1 MIRHY
6 TFLWAGSIR
15 PSPTSRAP
23 RTQSYV
29 STRLSDIIFSVIIIS
44 RRRRLESVKQ
54 CRRIT
59 VHIERLH
66 EAYLS
71 HGLAGRVGVAGERC
85 RQSDRDEVDERAAVP
100 VERPRLVRQTRRL
113 LSHQS
118 VIHTLASDHVFL
130 GRRGLL
136 VRTRCL

>member
-1 MIRHY
+1 
-6 TFLWAGSIR
+6 
-15 PSPTSRAP
+15 
-23 RTQSYV
+23 
-29 STRLSDIIFSVIIIS
+29 
-44 RRRRLESVKQ
+44 LESVKQ
-54 CRRIT
+54 CRRVT

-71 HGLAGRVGVAGERC
+71 QGLAGRVGVAGERC

-100 VERPRLVRQTRRL
+100 VERARLVRQTRRL

-130 GRRGLL
+130 GRRGFL
-136 VRTRCL
+136 VRTRRL